1 MVGMGRVAEL
11 GCSLGLLLVGC
22 GRSGVWLPAADDDP
36 GAVRRCLGVDGTFA
50 TRVLAYDPSHS
61 GGPAPESASYRD
73 PTAALGV
80 PDYVHERAEG
90 AVALGQGGR
99 LELAFDGCR
108 LAPSGDGEPD
118 LRIYEVGPAVER
130 TMLWLRLTT
139 PAALAWGQALGSD
152 AEGWVE
158 VGTIAGSSLDV
169 DVDARLRPLD
179 PDEVRFDALRLVDD
193 ASEGSWTGAS
203 PGADIDAVELL
214 VFDAP

>member
-1 MVGMGRVAEL
+1 MASMGRTPGITWA
-11 GCSLGLLLVGC
+11 LGLMLVGC
-22 GRSGVWLPAADDDP
+22 GRSGVWLPHDEPD
-36 GAVRRCLGVDGTFA
+36 AVRRCTGIDGTFA
-50 TRVLAYDPSHS
+50 TRVLAYEPTL
-61 GGPAPESASYRD
+61 GGGSAPETASYRD
-73 PTAALGV
+73 PDAALGV

-90 AVALGQGGR
+90 AVALGEGGV

-130 TMLWLRLTT
+130 TTIWLRLTT
-139 PAALAWGQALGSD
+139 PAALAWGEALGGDS
-152 AEGWVE
+152 EGWVD
-158 VGTIAGSSLDV
+158 VGIIAGSALDV
-169 DVDARLRPLD
+169 DVDEHLSPLD

-193 ASEGSWTGAS
+193 PTEAGTGRVS